1 MSGDIRVGASLV
13 LDPNTVRGTPE
24 IAQDAYISV
33 SAPSGAT
40 IKTRGIGLEGA
51 AHVSAIILPD
61 WEDDQAIER
70 LSIASW
76 R

>member
-1 MSGDIRVGASLV
+1 MSGDIRVGESLV
-13 LDPNTVRGTPE
+13 LDPDTVRGTPG
-24 IAQDAYISV
+24 IAQDAFISI
-33 SAPSGAT
+33 SAPRGAT